1 MDLPRTSGRA
11 EKVMVHVQQRQHLVW
26 RHWLQ
31 NMEYFLFLKY
41 FVHYL
46 PVSAYSILQS
56 KINWP
61 IRLLSE
67 LVYVVWAGYSH
78 IDLLVEVI
86 WPIYGMGHWMG
97 QLCSWLPKWSWGVKW
112 ITRAPWIEFYY
123 KIISYQ
129 EDIPFL
135 VMYLSTCTRDTPFW
149 KIINYGLWQK
159 WRKFFS

>member
-1 MDLPRTSGRA
+1 MRFFFSTQR
-11 EKVMVHVQQRQHLVW
+11 QRQHLVW
-26 RHWLQ
+26 RHWWQ